1 MAIIASVTDAPRVI
15 DITPEAVSTV
25 SLVPRDKA
33 ELQRDA
39 RTWSERVAQLAIR
52 TADDCVQ
59 ASYLL
64 RSIKGVRADI
74 QQWFAPHIDAAM
86 ETKRKAEAAR
96 KALAD
101 ENDRMQAPLV
111 AAEATVKGALLA
123 WEREQEVARRAEE
136 ARLQAEAQRQ
146 AEADT
151 LAAAAALELEADRT
165 GDADMRAEA
174 DAILAQPVD
183 VPAVMVKRMVP
194 KVEGITYRD
203 NWTVHP
209 DIDVKALARAVAS
222 GAAPANLLQ
231 PNMVAL
237 RAWAKATQGGQA
249 LPGVKVVNDR
259 QIAARG

>member
-1 MAIIASVTDAPRVI
+1 MPIIASAQDAPVAVI
-15 DITPEAVSTV
+15 DVTPTSISTA
-25 SLVPRDKA
+25 PRDKA
-33 ELQRDA
+33 EFQRDA
-39 RTWSERVAQLAIR
+39 RTWSERVAALAIR

-59 ASYLL
+59 ASHLL
-64 RSIKGVRADI
+64 RSIKGVRHDI

-101 ENDRMQAPLV
+101 ESDRMQAPLI

-123 WEREQEVARRAEE
+123 WEREQETARRAEE

-151 LAAAAALELEADRT
+151 LAAAAALELEATRT
-165 GDADMRAEA
+165 GDDDMRAEA
-174 DAILAQPVD
+174 EAIMAQPVD

-209 DIDVKALARAVAS
+209 DISVRALAAAVAN
-222 GAAPANLLQ
+222 GTAPVTFLQ
-231 PNMVAL
+231 PNLTAI
-237 RAWAKATQGGQA
+237 RQWARATQGGQTI
-249 LPGVKVVNDR
+249 PGIKVVNDR

>member
-1 MAIIASVTDAPRVI
+1 MAIIATNDAPSVI
-15 DITPEAVSTV
+15 DITPEPVSNV
-25 SLVPRDKA
+25 SLAPRDKS

-39 RTWSERVAQLAIR
+39 RTWSERVAALTIR

-64 RSIKGVRADI
+64 RSIKGVRHDI
-74 QQWFAPHIDAAM
+74 QQWFAPHIDGAM

-101 ENDRMQAPLV
+101 ESDRMQAPLV
-111 AAEATVKGALLA
+111 AAEATVKGALLT
-123 WEREQEVARRAEE
+123 WEREQETARRAEE

-151 LAAAAALELEADRT
+151 LAAAAALELEAERT
-165 GDADMRAEA
+165 GDEDMRAEA
-174 DAILAQPVD
+174 EAIMAQPVD

-209 DIDVKALARAVAS
+209 DIDVKALAQAVAS
-222 GAAPANLLQ
+222 GVAPPNLLQ

-237 RAWAKATQGGQA
+237 RAWAKATQGGQSI
-249 LPGVKVVNDR
+249 PGVKVINDR